1 MSEKRVLKLPAG
13 KADDRVTV
21 RFVVTDEVNEDDT
34 ILILSPEELRALI
47 RNYEAGATTR
57 LRAKLQYFR
66 KNPNAKKRVDL
77 YLPTELRV
85 HKDGNL
91 EPLQ

>member
-1 MSEKRVLKLPAG
+1 MTERVLKVPAG

-21 RFVVTDEVNEDDT
+21 RFTVTEQVNDEDT

>member
-1 MSEKRVLKLPAG
+1 MSEKLVLKPHT
-13 KADDRVTV
+13 KSDETKVSV

-47 RNYEAGATTR
+47 YNYETGATTR
-57 LRAKLQYFR
+57 LRTKIQYYK

-91 EPLQ
+91 EQLG